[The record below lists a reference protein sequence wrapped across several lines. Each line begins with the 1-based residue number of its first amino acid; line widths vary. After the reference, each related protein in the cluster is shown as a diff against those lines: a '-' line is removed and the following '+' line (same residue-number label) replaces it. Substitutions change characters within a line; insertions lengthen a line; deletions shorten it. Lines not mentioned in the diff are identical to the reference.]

1 MRYFAIAA
9 SFAFAITAMLASGS
23 AKAENIMSDGKCWIN
38 NQQTYYHWGDCPK
51 EHPKHHA
58 KGHAKHAEHHAKGHD
73 KGHAKVAKDHAKGDA
88 KPKKG

>member
-38 NQQTYYHWGDCPK
+38 NNQTYYHWGECPK
-51 EHPKHHA
+51 EKHAKGHKGHA
-58 KGHAKHAEHHAKGHD
+58 KGHAKSHAKGH
-73 KGHAKVAKDHAKGDA
+73 AKEHGKDHDKDHD